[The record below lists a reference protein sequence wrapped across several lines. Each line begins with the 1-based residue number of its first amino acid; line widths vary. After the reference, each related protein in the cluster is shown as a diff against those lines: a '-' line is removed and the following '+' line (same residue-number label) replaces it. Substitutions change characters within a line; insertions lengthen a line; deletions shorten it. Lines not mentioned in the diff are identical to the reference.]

1 MLLERNPTEK
11 VLGGHKNLVILF
23 GYTHK
28 LDKIKKE
35 NNQIMTIFEII
46 KLYVFLCE
54 CDQIEGPNACD
65 HLCIFRSNVSVIE
78 SLLVFWWPKG
88 EFTI

>member
-1 MLLERNPTEK
+1 
-11 VLGGHKNLVILF
+11 
-23 GYTHK
+23 
-28 LDKIKKE
+28 
-35 NNQIMTIFEII
+35 MTIFEII

-54 CDQIEGPNACD
+54 CDQIEWPNACD
-65 HLCIFRSNVSVIE
+65 HLCIFRSNVSVTE